1 MRLVIS
7 VIHQKGGVGKTTLSV
22 SLAGELA
29 KRGFETLL
37 VDADPT
43 ESAQAWAKA
52 GKLDFNVVGYP
63 VLPGQTQAWAESI
76 SKLESQVFIIDC
88 GPNDY
93 SLAAACALTDV
104 ALLPC
109 GASGLPRW
117 HDARIAPDRSGA
129 RTAQRAAERACGAD
143 PCRRPDH

>member
-7 VIHQKGGVGKTTLSV
+7 AIHQKGGVGKTTLSV

-29 KRGFETLL
+29 KRGYDPLL

-63 VLPGQTQAWAESI
+63 VLPGQTEAWTDSI
-76 SKLESQVFIIDC
+76 SKLDPKVCVIDC
-88 GPNDY
+88 GPTGNVT
-93 SLAAACALTDV
+93 SLSAAASISAALM
-104 ALLPC
+104 L
-109 GASGLPRW
+109 
-117 HDARIAPDRSGA
+117 
-129 RTAQRAAERACGAD
+129 RT
-143 PCRRPDH
+143 